1 MTRVKP
7 TSRMASENPSRCPD
21 RVEISAVAFSWQE
34 NGGALASELEA
45 ASKKLCDRIG
55 TTDES
60 HSSKTSIKLFK
71 IPSWADGRSYSG
83 RWAVLCRRNSTGRRR
98 GDVHRPSPR
107 TSRRQVTPVDPCP
120 PSALEMTSPKLLWE
134 CILAADVG
142 LAGASATRKPP
153 QPPRTTTRCPLYQW
167 VCLGLGGTASLLRLH
182 PKILEV

>member
-1 MTRVKP
+1 
-7 TSRMASENPSRCPD
+7 MASENSSRCPD
-21 RVEISAVAFSWQE
+21 RVGISAVAFSRRE

-120 PSALEMTSPKLLWE
+120 PSALEMTSPKLLWNAFLLRTSGWRGPAQPE
-134 CILAADVG
+134 
-142 LAGASATRKPP
+142 SHPNPP
-153 QPPRTTTRCPLYQW
+153 EPPRGALCINGCAWGW
-167 VCLGLGGTASLLRLH
+167 VERPASCVYT
-182 PKILEV
+182 PKYWRSDK